1 MRNAKLVI
9 FGPKLVQ
16 MSELWLWKNGVSV
29 ILSDAPQECCS
40 NRMPNQRC
48 SGILKWLGKLGI
60 QIRDYKNVDLRITSL
75 GYRVSVDDSSR
86 AALEE
91 IGSSGQRNRR
101 TY

>member
-40 NRMPNQRC
+40 NRMPNHGPDQ
-48 SGILKWLGKLGI
+48 
-60 QIRDYKNVDLRITSL
+60 V
-75 GYRVSVDDSSR
+75 RVE
-86 AALEE
+86 LEAHV
-91 IGSSGQRNRR
+91 QL
-101 TY
+101 